1 MLLLTYP
8 WGNTIGCINLEKI
21 ESIIFEDI
29 DNLNEIHIRINAKNM
44 YTITSGSIFTS
55 YNEARDECIVTVKEI
70 MNFERE
76 NDITSGMYETTLAQ
90 LIMLYVA
97 SETKLDF
104 FSFIKKEYLAFKTEQ
119 TKQAIDALPD

>member
-21 ESIIFEDI
+21 ESIIFDDI
-29 DNLNEIHIRINAKNM
+29 VNLSEIHICINAKNM

-55 YNEARDECIVTVKEI
+55 YNEAREECTVTVKEI
-70 MNFERE
+70 MEFERQ
-76 NDITSGMYETTLAQ
+76 NDITGGMYETTLAQ

-97 SETKLDF
+97 AETKLDF
-104 FSFIKKEYLAFKTEQ
+104 FSFIKKEYLDFKAAQ
-119 TKQAIDALPD
+119 TKRAIDALPD